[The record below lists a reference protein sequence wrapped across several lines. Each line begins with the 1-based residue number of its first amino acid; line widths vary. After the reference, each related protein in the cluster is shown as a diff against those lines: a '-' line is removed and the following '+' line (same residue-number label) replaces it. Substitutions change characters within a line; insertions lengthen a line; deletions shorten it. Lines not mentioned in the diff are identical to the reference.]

1 MDYGSTIAG
10 IAMQLTNTTAQHSME
25 HAMSAYHHNLPHGAG
40 LIMISKAFAEF
51 FIERHACDEQ
61 FVKMARVMGIPD
73 ADKPE
78 DFITALVQLQKDCG
92 VDDLRM
98 SDYGFTPEESMTLAV
113 NARETM
119 GGLFL
124 SNPCEM
130 TDADCAGI
138 FDKSYR

>member
-1 MDYGSTIAG
+1 MLFEGCRITISTEIALSAIES
-10 IAMQLTNTTAQHSME
+10 IAKYLPRAVKDGNDLEAREHSME

-73 ADKPE
+73 AD
-78 DFITALVQLQKDCG
+78 
-92 VDDLRM
+92 
-98 SDYGFTPEESMTLAV
+98 
-113 NARETM
+113 
-119 GGLFL
+119 
-124 SNPCEM
+124 
-130 TDADCAGI
+130 CAGI

>member
-1 MDYGSTIAG
+1 
-10 IAMQLTNTTAQHSME
+10 
-25 HAMSAYHHNLPHGAG
+25 MSAYHHDLPHGAG

-51 FIERHACDEQ
+51 FIEKHACDGQ
-61 FVKMARVMGIPD
+61 FIKMARVMGIPD

-78 DFITALVQLQKDCG
+78 DFITALVSLQKECG
-92 VDDLRM
+92 VDGLKM
-98 SDYGFTPEESMTLAV
+98 SDYGFKPEEFMTLAV

-130 TDADCAGI
+130 SNEECAAI